1 MNFREKIKDASEQIK
16 KCGDFAKDGITHI
29 CSEFGPRECG
39 SDAERKAQEYMA
51 DVLRNYADDV
61 TREKFEA
68 NPRAFMAFVPIA
80 GSLLLGTTAVN
91 LLGAFKKNKAAAASV
106 PLLGAALA
114 AVVGE
119 FGLYKQPLDPLF
131 KKVESGDVVAVRKA
145 TGETKR
151 RIIISGHTDSAPEWT
166 YTYKLGSKGVVSV
179 VGYSVA
185 GLLYGIAS
193 TAVSLKSKNEKLKKG
208 MALGQLAFVPGFAAL
223 YDFTNSKRFVDGAS
237 DDLSGCYVANSVM
250 KFLSDNDI
258 RFENTEVVAL
268 LAGGEECG
276 LRGTKAYFAAHP
288 ELLNDGVETIFVG
301 FDTVRDAEYMMIYKK
316 DLNGFVKLDDKTCE
330 LVKDAAA
337 KCGEDVPF
345 GAIPLGSTDAAAA
358 AQAGIKAA
366 SFVAMDPAPARYY
379 HTRLDT
385 ADNLCPETI
394 AKGVEI
400 ALQTVFDFDEKGLN

>member
-1 MNFREKIKDASEQIK
+1 MNFRDLVKDASEQIK

-51 DVLRNYADDV
+51 DVLKNYADEV

-68 NPRAFMAFVPIA
+68 NPKAFMAFVPIA
-80 GSLLLGTTAVN
+80 GSLLLGSTAAN
-91 LLGAFKKNKAAAASV
+91 LLGAFKKNKAAAASI
-106 PLLGAALA
+106 PLLAAALGS
-114 AVVGE
+114 VIGE
-119 FGLYKQPLDPLF
+119 FALYKQPLDPLF
-131 KKVESGDVVAVRKA
+131 KKAESGDVIAVRKA
-145 TGETKR
+145 TGETKK

-179 VGYSVA
+179 AGYGVL

-193 TAVSLKSKNEKLKKG
+193 TAVSLTSKNDSLKKK

-223 YDFTNSKRFVDGAS
+223 YAFTNSKRFVDGAS

-258 RFENTEVVAL
+258 RFENTEVIAL

-276 LRGTKAYFAAHP
+276 LRGTKAYFKAHP

-301 FDTVRDAEYMMIYKK
+301 FDTVRDAEYMMIYEK
-316 DLNGFVKLDDKTCE
+316 DLNGLVKLDKNTCA

-337 KCGEDVPF
+337 KCGEDVPL

-400 ALQTVFDFDEKGLN
+400 ALQTLFDFDEKGLD